1 MKAIVKTLKINI
13 KMEQKI
19 FSFLTCLLALM
30 GFAACSSDSLPIAE
44 ENLDLVPVEITFGGL
59 DVSVLPESPMN
70 VKSRATTTEAGV
82 TRIALKVFDAHTEK
96 FVTSV
101 EKIKENDA
109 DFDPAKL
116 KLPVGEYKL
125 LAVAHEASDVSSPVA
140 YIETVRTMLL
150 NESKVP
156 RAFYVVGVLVV
167 VKDNASQSI
176 TINFGK
182 RKSSTFI
189 MKPTDT
195 YPTDVKKVQVEVNPG
210 HTTATNP
217 IKFVAAG
224 FTKEELTY
232 VNTVTLPENGSFD
245 GQEIKTNVLLPTTS
259 VEQKL
264 NVTIKMLGADDK
276 VLYTRT
282 LNNVPFKM
290 GRDTRAEG
298 NFFDSSV
305 TGSFNFDITDEPE
318 VNVPLDPN
326 N

>member
-1 MKAIVKTLKINI
+1 MKKEVYL
-13 KMEQKI
+13 
-19 FSFLTCLLALM
+19 FLTCLLALM

-101 EKIKENDA
+101 EKKKENDA
-109 DFDPAKL
+109 DFDHAKL
-116 KLPVGEYKL
+116 KLSVGEYKL

-156 RAFYVVGVLVV
+156 RAFYVVGKVVV
-167 VKDNASQSI
+167 VKDNASKSI

-195 YPTDVKKVQVEVNPG
+195 YPTDVKKVQVVVNPD
-210 HTTATNP
+210 HTTAQSP
-217 IKFVAAG
+217 IKFFTAG
-224 FTKEELTY
+224 RSQEELTY

-245 GQEIKTNVLLPTTS
+245 GQEIKTNVLLFS
-259 VEQKL
+259 GDEQKMK
-264 NVTIKMLGADDK
+264 VIIKMLSADDK

-282 LNNVPFKM
+282 LNDVPFKM

-305 TGSFNFDITDEPE
+305 TGGFNFDITDEPE

>member
-70 VKSRATTTEAGV
+70 VKSRATATEAGV
-82 TRIALKVFDAHTEK
+82 TRIALKVFDYDTNA
-96 FVTSV
+96 FVTRAD
-101 EKIKENDA
+101 KKKENDA
-109 DFDPAKL
+109 DFDHAKL
-116 KLPVGEYKL
+116 KLRVGRYKL
-125 LAVAHEASDVSSPVA
+125 LAVAHEASDVSLPVA
-140 YIETVRTMLL
+140 YIE
-150 NESKVP
+150 NFKSIWIKESKVP
-156 RAFYVVGVLVV
+156 RAIYVVGEEVV
-167 VKDNASQSI
+167 VKDNASKSI

-195 YPTDVKKVQVEVNPG
+195 YPTDVKKVQVVVNPD
-210 HTTATNP
+210 HTTAQSP
-217 IKFVAAG
+217 IKFFTAG
-224 FTKEELTY
+224 RSQEELTY

-245 GQEIKTNVLLPTTS
+245 GQEIKTNVLLFS
-259 VEQKL
+259 GDEQKMK
-264 NVTIKMLGADDK
+264 VIIKMLSADDK

-282 LNNVPFKM
+282 LNDVPFKM

-305 TGSFNFDITDEPE
+305 TGGFNFDITDEPE

>member
-1 MKAIVKTLKINI
+1 M
-13 KMEQKI
+13 
-19 FSFLTCLLALM
+19 
-30 GFAACSSDSLPIAE
+30 
-44 ENLDLVPVEITFGGL
+44 
-59 DVSVLPESPMN
+59 
-70 VKSRATTTEAGV
+70 
-82 TRIALKVFDAHTEK
+82 
-96 FVTSV
+96 
-101 EKIKENDA
+101 
-109 DFDPAKL
+109 
-116 KLPVGEYKL
+116 
-125 LAVAHEASDVSSPVA
+125 
-140 YIETVRTMLL
+140 
-150 NESKVP
+150 
-156 RAFYVVGVLVV
+156 VGVLVV

>member
-1 MKAIVKTLKINI
+1 
-13 KMEQKI
+13 MEK
-19 FSFLTCLLALM
+19 
-30 GFAACSSDSLPIAE
+30 
-44 ENLDLVPVEITFGGL
+44 
-59 DVSVLPESPMN
+59 
-70 VKSRATTTEAGV
+70 K
-82 TRIALKVFDAHTEK
+82 
-96 FVTSV
+96 
-101 EKIKENDA
+101 KENDA
-109 DFDPAKL
+109 DFDHAKL
-116 KLPVGEYKL
+116 KLSVGEYKL

-156 RAFYVVGVLVV
+156 RAFYVVGKVVV

-176 TINFGK
+176 TIDFGK

-195 YPTDVKKVQVEVNPG
+195 YPKDVKKVQVEVNPG
-210 HTTATNP
+210 HTPAKNP

-245 GQEIKTNVLLPTTS
+245 GQEIETNVLLPTNTN
-259 VEQKL
+259 EQKL

-290 GRDTRAEG
+290 GRVTRAEG

-305 TGSFNFDITDEPE
+305 TGSFNFNITDEPE

>member
-1 MKAIVKTLKINI
+1 
-13 KMEQKI
+13 MEKKI

-101 EKIKENDA
+101 EKKKEDDA
-109 DFDPAKL
+109 DFDHAKL
-116 KLPVGEYKL
+116 KLSVGEYKL

-195 YPTDVKKVQVEVNPG
+195 YPTDVKKVQVVVNPD
-210 HTTATNP
+210 HPTAQSP
-217 IKFVAAG
+217 IKFFTAG
-224 FTKEELTY
+224 RSQEELTY

-245 GQEIKTNVLLPTTS
+245 GQEIKTNVLLFS
-259 VEQKL
+259 GDEQNF
-264 NVTIKMLGADDK
+264 NVTIKMLDADDK

-290 GRDTRAEG
+290 GRVTRAEG

-305 TGSFNFDITDEPE
+305 TGSFNFNITDEPE
-318 VNVPLDPN
+318 VNVSLDPN

>member
-1 MKAIVKTLKINI
+1 
-13 KMEQKI
+13 MEKK
-19 FSFLTCLLALM
+19 FSLFLTCLLALM
-30 GFAACSSDSLPIAE
+30 GFAACSSDSLPVAE

-70 VKSRATTTEAGV
+70 VKSRATATEAGV
-82 TRIALKVFDAHTEK
+82 TRIALRVFEYGTNER
-96 FVTSV
+96 VTSV

-109 DFDPAKL
+109 DFDHAKL
-116 KLPVGEYKL
+116 KLRVGKYQL
-125 LAVAHEASDVSSPVA
+125 LAVAHEASDVSLPVA
-140 YIETVRTMLL
+140 YIETFGSIWLK
-150 NESKVP
+150 ESKVP
-156 RAFYVVGVLVV
+156 RAIYVADEVVV

-195 YPTDVKKVQVEVNPG
+195 YPADVKKVQVEVNPG
-210 HTTATNP
+210 HTPAKYP
-217 IKFVAAG
+217 LKFVTAG
-224 FTKEELTY
+224 RSQEELTY

-245 GQEIKTNVLLPTTS
+245 GQEIKTNVLLFS
-259 VEQKL
+259 GDEQNF
-264 NVTIKMLGADDK
+264 NVTIKMLDADDK

>member
-1 MKAIVKTLKINI
+1 MKIIIKTIKINV
-13 KMEQKI
+13 KMKKKF

-82 TRIALKVFDAHTEK
+82 TRIALKVFDYDTNAY
-96 FVTSV
+96 VTRAD
-101 EKIKENDA
+101 KKKESDA
-109 DFDPAKL
+109 DFDHAKL
-116 KLPVGEYKL
+116 KLRVGRYKL
-125 LAVAHEASDVSSPVA
+125 LAVAHEASDVSLPVA
-140 YIETVRTMLL
+140 YIENL
-150 NESKVP
+150 NSIWLKEAKVP
-156 RAFYVVGVLVV
+156 RATYVVGEEVV
-167 VKDNASQSI
+167 VEDNASKSI

-195 YPTDVKKVQVEVNPG
+195 YPTDVKKVQVMVNPG
-210 HTTATNP
+210 HTTAQCP
-217 IKFVAAG
+217 IKFVTAG
-224 FTKEELTY
+224 RSQEELTY
-232 VNTVTLPENGSFD
+232 VNTVILPENSSFD
-245 GQEIKTNVLLPTTS
+245 GQEIKTNVLLYS
-259 VEQKL
+259 GDEQNF
-264 NVTIKMLGADDK
+264 NVIIKMLDADDK

-298 NFFDSSV
+298 SFFDSSV